1 MILEDVERLLADAG
15 DVLGEFR
22 VAEQEGVGRAEVA
35 CDQHAVA
42 KFRQI
47 LEEYPGGKAAKQA
60 TSFLKRLEEDE

>member
-1 MILEDVERLLADAG
+1 MLLKWGVILPRQG
-15 DVLGEFR
+15 DR
-22 VAEQEGVGRAEVA
+22 EG
-35 CDQHAVA
+35 AVA